1 MDLSKIIRIPKTEKF
16 KAPTPLKRQFTHR
29 EKTIKRRS
37 GDRIMTKL
45 RCIYLAVFFTII
57 TIIGFLI
64 IRVCK
69 WIIGSESDNRSG
81 IHSEQN
87 IPH

>member
-16 KAPTPLKRQFTHR
+16 KSPAPLKKQFTHR

-45 RCIYLAVFFTII
+45 RCIYLAVFFAIVA
-57 TIIGFLI
+57 IIGFLMVK
-64 IRVCK
+64 VCK
-69 WIIGSESDNRSG
+69 WIIGSGSG
-81 IHSEQN
+81 INPEQN
-87 IPH
+87 IPK